1 MHGYCGDMRIATGL
15 TYILLSCSLS
25 GRCLQIMLSLN
36 SKSGLTIGQTILRI
50 LGVRRFSF
58 VVSVDN
64 TLSVELIGYAG
75 MPNVSFVRL
84 HIRGMKSNNTHSYP
98 RTSLHYSIIKEG
110 GSNSLQY

>member
-1 MHGYCGDMRIATGL
+1 
-15 TYILLSCSLS
+15 
-25 GRCLQIMLSLN
+25 MLSLN

-58 VVSVDN
+58 VLSVDN

-84 HIRGMKSNNTHSYP
+84 HIREMKWNNTHSYP

-110 GSNSLQY
+110 DLIVYNIDLNSGRWGICILSTPLVVANEAN